1 MPYYWGIN
9 KQGGT
14 MDYMNRLGENSVNIA
29 DIFATITDTAP
40 GVVLVDARAILTYIG
55 IVAEQIVTL
64 AQLDPA
70 SVEHYEAQA
79 KPVLLIGDAVKAY
92 VDLRS
97 AEVPDTIEGVG

>member
-1 MPYYWGIN
+1 
-9 KQGGT
+9 
-14 MDYMNRLGENSVNIA
+14 MDYMNELGKNSVEVA
-29 DIFATITDTAP
+29 DVFANITDTVP

-64 AQLDPA
+64 ALMDPEN
-70 SVEHYEAQA
+70 VGHYEAQA

-97 AEVPDTIEGVG
+97 AKVPDTLDGIEGVG